1 MIILDFPKL
10 SDIKAECAILSAACY
25 KKEWLLDVLQSVSE
39 KDFSS
44 ADTAAVFTV
53 ISQMYN
59 AGEEVST
66 HTVAMKQKALADA
79 GYVRGRD
86 LGLVQ
91 IIDSAPIPTEFP
103 GFLAAVKEMT
113 SRRIVYRTVDKV
125 LNMARQGE
133 SSGLMYD
140 ELEKMLVEKTKTD
153 MKREILL
160 PSDMQAAMCKAI
172 EDRADTQ
179 KRNNHVLY
187 TSFPSLNRK
196 SGGLEKGDLVI
207 LSAESGAGKSAFA
220 MNLAYGTA
228 CLNKR
233 PTLYMNSE
241 MNTEQMA
248 LRWASFISKVSHG
261 ALRNGTA
268 SAEEIE
274 KAKSAVEVIK
284 NSKLYTLNI
293 PDMQIASVLGEVLR
307 AKARY
312 GIEVVIVDYIGRMDA
327 LNAKDVKE
335 WQMMKS
341 AAQRLKTMAQE
352 LQITVIM
359 IAQLTSDGGRLAQ
372 SSYMSHEA
380 DLWLNIGK
388 IAEEKLSEFW
398 PWNYVLTFRKAR
410 NVENGQTVMLR
421 FDGDTLTFTD
431 QESKAKDMAGQK
443 PLDAGAKTTK
453 ATGKDVPM

>member
-1 MIILDFPKL
+1 MDYQKM
-10 SDIKAECAILSAACY
+10 SDIQAECAVLSAACY

-39 KDFSS
+39 KDF
-44 ADTAAVFTV
+44 TTPETVAVFSV

-59 AGEEVST
+59 AGEEVT
-66 HTVAMKQKALADA
+66 VHTVAMKEKALADA

-86 LGLVQ
+86 LGLIH
-91 IIDSAPIPTEFP
+91 IIDNSPAPHEFK
-103 GFLAAVKEMT
+103 GFLSALKEMT
-113 SRRIVYRTVDKV
+113 SRRIVMRAADKV
-125 LNMARQGE
+125 LKMVKQGE
-133 SSGLMYD
+133 SSDAMYS
-140 ELEKMLVEKTKTD
+140 ELERAVVEKTKTD
-153 MKREILL
+153 LKREILL
-160 PSDMQAAMCKAI
+160 PADMQTAMSTAI
-172 EDRADTQ
+172 ENRADKD
-179 KRNNHVLY
+179 KRNSHVLY

-228 CLNKR
+228 VLNKR

-248 LRWASFISKVSHG
+248 LRWASYVSKVSHS

-268 SAEEIE
+268 SAEEAAQ
-274 KAKSAVEVIK
+274 AKESAEVIRK
-284 NSKLYTLNI
+284 SKLYTLNI
-293 PDMQIASVLGEVLR
+293 PDMQIASILGEVLR

-312 GIEVVIVDYIGRMDA
+312 GVEIVIVDYIGRMDA
-327 LNAKDVKE
+327 MNAKDVKE

-388 IAEEKLSEFW
+388 IAEEKLLECW

-410 NVENGQTVMLR
+410 NVENGQKVMLR

-431 QESKAKDMAGQK
+431 KESEAKKLAGQK
-443 PLDAGAKTTK
+443 PALAGMKFEKGA
-453 ATGKDVPM
+453 VPL

>member
-1 MIILDFPKL
+1 MILDFPKL
-10 SDIKAECAILSAACY
+10 SDIQAECAVLSAACY
-25 KKEWLLDVLQSVSE
+25 KKEWLLDVLQNVSE
-39 KDFSS
+39 KDFTASE
-44 ADTAAVFTV
+44 TAAVFTV
-53 ISQMYN
+53 ISQMYD
-59 AGEEVST
+59 AGEEVT
-66 HTVAMKQKALADA
+66 AHTVAMKQKALSDA
-79 GYVRGRD
+79 GYIRGRD
-86 LGLVQ
+86 IGLMD
-91 IIDSAPIPTEFP
+91 IIDNPPAPHEFQ
-103 GFLAAVKEMT
+103 GFLSAVKEMT
-113 SRRIVYRTVDKV
+113 SRRIVMQAAQKV
-125 LNMARQGE
+125 VNMVNKGE
-133 SSGLMYD
+133 SSDVLYA
-140 ELEKMLVEKTKTD
+140 ELEKAVVEKTKTD
-153 MKREILL
+153 MKREVLR
-160 PSDMQAAMCKAI
+160 PADMQSAMYTAI
-172 EDRADTQ
+172 EDRADKD

-228 CLNKR
+228 VLNKR

-248 LRWASFISKVSHG
+248 LRWAAYVSKVSHG

-268 SAEEIE
+268 SAEEIS
-274 KAKSAVEVIK
+274 KALDSVDVIG

-293 PDMQIASVLGEVLR
+293 PDMQIASVIGEVLR

-312 GIEVVIVDYIGRMDA
+312 GVEIVIVDYIGRMDA
-327 LNAKDVKE
+327 MNAKDIKE

-372 SSYMSHEA
+372 SSYMAHEA

-388 IAEEKLSEFW
+388 IVEDKLNECF

-410 NVENGQTVMLR
+410 NVENGQKVMLR
-421 FDGDTLTFTD
+421 FDGETLTFTD
-431 QESKAKDMAGQK
+431 KESKAKEIAGK
-443 PLDAGAKTTK
+443 SPAFAGMKTTK
-453 ATGKDVPM
+453 ATGRDIPA

>member
-1 MIILDFPKL
+1 MILDFPML
-10 SDIKAECAILSAACY
+10 SDVKAECAVLSAACY
-25 KKEWLLDVLQSVSE
+25 KKEWLLDVLQTVNE
-39 KDFSS
+39 KDFSTS
-44 ADTAAVFTV
+44 ETAAVFSV
-53 ISQMYN
+53 ISKMYN
-59 AGEEVST
+59 AGEEVSV
-66 HTVAMKQKALADA
+66 HTVAMNQKALSDA
-79 GYVRGRD
+79 GYIRGRD

-91 IIDSAPIPTEFP
+91 IIDNAPMESEFD
-103 GFLAAVKEMT
+103 GFLSALKEMA
-113 SRRIVYRTVDKV
+113 SRRLLYQTVDKV
-125 LNMARQGE
+125 MKMVKQGE
-133 SSGLMYD
+133 SSSALY
-140 ELEKMLVEKTKTD
+140 EEIEKTLVEKTKTD
-153 MKREILL
+153 MKREVLL
-160 PSDMQAAMCKAI
+160 PDDMKSAIEKAI
-172 EDRADTQ
+172 DDRADAD
-179 KRNNHVLY
+179 KRNKHVLY
-187 TSFPSLNRK
+187 TAFPSLNRR

-228 CLNKR
+228 CLNRR

-268 SAEEIE
+268 SVEEIA
-274 KAKSAVEVIK
+274 KAKEAVGVIK

-352 LQITVIM
+352 LQLTVIM

-388 IAEEKLSEFW
+388 IAEDRLQECW

-410 NVENGQTVMLR
+410 NVEAGQKVMLR
-421 FDGDTLTFTD
+421 FDGDTLSFTD
-431 QESKAKDMAGQK
+431 KETDAKEMAGSK
-443 PLDAGAKTTK
+443 PTVKTGRAKEE
-453 ATGKDVPM
+453 DIPL